1 MDILNSLSRIKP
13 MAGRFLQK
21 DGLRAKAMRGGAWL
35 GSGSV
40 AEQTIRLGRNMLLAR
55 LLAPGAFGTM
65 SIVVSLGSLV
75 TSFSDVGLGPAIIQN
90 PRGGDE
96 EYLNAAW
103 WLGMGRA
110 VLMYAAV
117 FVAAP
122 WVADFYGIPDLAAL
136 LRVALLNMVLDGLLS
151 PRTKLVQKRMQFG
164 RWAIVNNG
172 GGICG
177 VALTIGLSFFIRDV
191 WALAIGFCCE
201 NGFRCL
207 LSYIICPGLP
217 SLRWDK
223 QAFRELFKFS
233 KGMFGLSFLNL
244 LFSRTDI
251 FVLGK
256 LFSPAELGIYAL
268 TVNLIQAPMGFLINM
283 LSQVLQPA
291 FSHVQTESQRLN
303 RILSEATSWLV
314 FLGLPVVTAI
324 WLSGSSLLTVV
335 YGHRYGDT
343 AAAEALGFA
352 AGVALLNTLNALIT
366 LVFYATGKPGLHRRA
381 VAASSIIMIIIIYP
395 ACKFLGLAGGQ
406 VAALIAIAASYLLQ
420 LSRMRYMTNLDI
432 VSYGNAA
439 IPAVLGS
446 VGMLGI
452 GAAAHQI
459 GFDLSPWANIG
470 VTVAACL
477 LAYVGC
483 LRMFMRKTGVTQD
496 AIISELR

>member
-1 MDILNSLSRIKP
+1 MDILKSLSHIKTI
-13 MAGRFLQK
+13 AARFLQK
-21 DGLRAKAMRGGAWL
+21 DGLRAKTMRGGAWL
-35 GSGSV
+35 GGGSV

-75 TSFSDVGLGPAIIQN
+75 ASFSDVGLGPAIIQN
-90 PRGGDE
+90 PRGGE
-96 EYLNAAW
+96 KEYLDAAW

-110 VLMYAAV
+110 VFMYATV

-122 WVADFYGIPDLAAL
+122 WVAGFYGNPDLTPL
-136 LRVALLNMVLDGLLS
+136 LRVALLNLVLDGMLS
-151 PRTKLVQKRMQFG
+151 PRTKLVQKKMQFG
-164 RWAIVNNG
+164 RWALVNNG

-177 VALTIGLSFFIRDV
+177 VALTIVLSFFIRDV

-201 NGFRCL
+201 NGFRCV

-291 FSHVQTESQRLN
+291 FSHVQTETQRVN
-303 RILSEATSWLV
+303 RMLSEATSWLV
-314 FLGLPVVTAI
+314 FLGLPGLTAI
-324 WLSGSSLLTVV
+324 WLCGPSLLTVV
-335 YGHRYGDT
+335 YGRRYGDA
-343 AAAEALGFA
+343 AAAEALEFA
-352 AGVALLNTLNALIT
+352 AAVALLNTLNAVIT
-366 LVFYATGKPGLHRRA
+366 LVFYAMGKPSLHRRA
-381 VAASSIIMIIIIYP
+381 VAASSIIMIIVIYP
-395 ACKFLGLAGGQ
+395 ACKFLGMAGGQ
-406 VAALIAIAASYLLQ
+406 AAALIAITASYLLQ
-420 LSRMRYMTNLDI
+420 LSRMRSMTNLNI
-432 VSYGNAA
+432 ASYLKPA
-439 IPAVLGS
+439 IPAALGS
-446 VGMLGI
+446 IGILGI
-452 GAAAHQI
+452 GAAPHLLGI
-459 GFDLSPWANIG
+459 EVSPAANIAIA
-470 VTVAACL
+470 TCACL
-477 LAYVGC
+477 LACAGS
-483 LRMFMRKTGVTQD
+483 LRMFKRMTGRMQEATI
-496 AIISELR
+496 AELS

>member
-1 MDILNSLSRIKP
+1 MDTLKSLSRIKS

-21 DGLRAKAMRGGAWL
+21 DGLRAKAVRGGAWL

-55 LLAPGAFGTM
+55 LLAPSAFGTM
-65 SIVVSLGSLV
+65 SIVLSLGSLV
-75 TSFSDVGLGPAIIQN
+75 ASFSDVGLGPAIIQN

-110 VLMYAAV
+110 VFAYAMIFA
-117 FVAAP
+117 AAP
-122 WVADFYGIPDLAAL
+122 LVAGFYGIPDLTAL
-136 LRVALLNMVLDGLLS
+136 LRIALLSMVLDGLLS
-151 PRTKLVQKRMQFG
+151 PRTKLVQKKMQFG
-164 RWAIVNNG
+164 RWAFVNNG

-191 WALAIGFCCE
+191 WALAIGYCCE

-207 LSYIICPGLP
+207 FSYIVCPGLP
-217 SLRWDK
+217 SFRWDK
-223 QAFRELFKFS
+223 RAFKDLLQFS

-244 LFSRTDI
+244 LFARADI

-256 LFSPAELGIYAL
+256 LFSPEALGIYAL

-291 FSHVQTESQRLN
+291 FSHVQTELGRLN
-303 RILSEATSWLV
+303 RILSEATGWLV
-314 FLGLPVVTAI
+314 FLGLPAVTAI
-324 WLSGSSLLTVV
+324 WLCGSSLLTVV

-366 LVFYATGKPGLHRRA
+366 LVFYATGKPSLHRRA
-381 VAASSIIMIIIIYP
+381 VAASSIIMIVVIYP

-406 VAALIAIAASYLLQ
+406 VAALIAIAASYMLQ
-420 LSRMRYMTNLDI
+420 LSRMKYMTDLNI
-432 VSYGNAA
+432 VSYGKAA

-446 VGMLGI
+446 VGILAAA
-452 GAAAHQI
+452 AAAHLL
-459 GFDLSPWANIG
+459 GFGVSPTANIAIATG
-470 VTVAACL
+470 ACV
-477 LAYVGC
+477 LAYAGC
-483 LRMFMRKTGVTQD
+483 LRIFMRMTGRMQD
-496 AIISELR
+496 ATIAELR